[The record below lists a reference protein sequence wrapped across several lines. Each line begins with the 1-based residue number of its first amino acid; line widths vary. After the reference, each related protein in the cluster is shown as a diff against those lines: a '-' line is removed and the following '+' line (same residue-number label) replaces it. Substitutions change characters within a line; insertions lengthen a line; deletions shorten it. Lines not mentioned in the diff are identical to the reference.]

1 MNSFTEEN
9 YLKAIY
15 KLLEKGE
22 ESVSTN
28 ALAEKLNNRAAS
40 VTEMLRRM
48 AEKGLINYKKYQGVS
63 LTEKGRKVAIA
74 TIRKHRLWELFLV
87 DKLGFKW
94 DEVHEIAEELEHI
107 NSEELVARLDKYLGY
122 PKHDP
127 HGDPIP
133 DAQGKFQKQQSQMLA
148 LMKAGAKCIVTGVVD
163 HSPAFLQYLDKTGI
177 KLGDELQVKERIE
190 YDNSMNVSLNGKK
203 QAYLSNEVAKNVL
216 VKVK

>member
-40 VTEMLRRM
+40 VTEMLRRL

-177 KLGDELQVKERIE
+177 RLGGELQVKERVE

-216 VKVK
+216 VKLK

>member
-40 VTEMLRRM
+40 VTEMLRRL
-48 AEKGLINYKKYQGVS
+48 AEKDLIHYKKYQGVS

-177 KLGDELQVKERIE
+177 KLGDELQVKERVE

-216 VKVK
+216 VKLK